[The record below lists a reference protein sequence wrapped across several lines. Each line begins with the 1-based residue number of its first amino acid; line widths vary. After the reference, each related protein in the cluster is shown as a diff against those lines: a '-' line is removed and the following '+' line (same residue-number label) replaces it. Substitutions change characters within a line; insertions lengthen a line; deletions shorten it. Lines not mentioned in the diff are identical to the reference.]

1 MIIREIELNNFR
13 IYKGKNKIE
22 LFPDGNRNLIIV
34 SGNNGF
40 GKTTFLMSLVWCLYG
55 KNMGKVDE
63 LTAKKLTK
71 KEAIVNTSVTVSILL
86 HRKKVKLVS
95 LYL

>member
-1 MIIREIELNNFR
+1 MTIREIELDNFR
-13 IYKGKNKIE
+13 IYKGKNRIE

-63 LTAKKLTK
+63 LTVKKLTK
-71 KEAIVNTSVTVSILL
+71 KEVIASTSATVSTLL
-86 HRKKVKLVS
+86 HRKKVKPDFLCP
-95 LYL
+95 